1 MTKAKF
7 LLVFLSI
14 TLISCVTVNIYFP
27 AAQAQKTAKEIVEDV
42 RGVKVEKKEEPQS
55 FQWLGVAY
63 AGQAELEVS
72 NATIRALK
80 ESIKARYPRLKP
92 FLSSGIL
99 GESLQGYLVLKDTG
113 GLSLRDKALVNRLMS
128 AESRDREAL
137 YKAVAQALSID
148 KSLMPRLRGVFAKE
162 WERTAP
168 PGTWIEVKPGEWKR
182 K

>member
-14 TLISCVTVNIYFP
+14 TVISCVTVNIYFP

-42 RGVKVEKKEEPQS
+42 RGVKVEKKKEPQS
-55 FQWLGVAY
+55 FQWVGVAY

-92 FLSSGIL
+92 YLSSGAL
-99 GESLQGYLVLKDTG
+99 GESLQGYLVLKNTR
-113 GLSLRDKALVNRLMS
+113 GLSLRDRALVNRLMS
-128 AESRDREAL
+128 AENRDREAL
-137 YKAVAQALSID
+137 YKSVAQALNID
-148 KSLMPRLRGVFAKE
+148 KSQLLRLRKIFAQE
-162 WERTAP
+162 WQKTAP
-168 PGTWIEVKPGEWKR
+168 PGTWVEEKPGNWLR